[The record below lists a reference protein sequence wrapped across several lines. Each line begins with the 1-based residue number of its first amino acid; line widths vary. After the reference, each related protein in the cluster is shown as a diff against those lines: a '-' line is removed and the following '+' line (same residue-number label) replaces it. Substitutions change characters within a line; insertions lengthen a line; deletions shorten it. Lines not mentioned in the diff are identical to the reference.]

1 MERFKSD
8 GGDRAAVDM
17 EASADGW
24 WWRADVVDDEDDGE
38 VTS

>member
-8 GGDRAAVDM
+8 GGDRGVVDL

-24 WWRADVVDDEDDGE
+24 WWRADVVDDDDDGE